1 MFNPWVRKIPWRR
14 EWLHTPVFL
23 PGEFHGKRSLA
34 SYSPRSHRAR
44 QDWATFFFFFSP
56 PRKSSSKGKQSGLN
70 SLLFG
75 HDIGRPR
82 VDLWASHNHT
92 KLTTDALR
100 AQTGETRVSWSSQT
114 CKWGC
119 LSHNSRQF
127 WKRKWQPT
135 AVLLPGKSHG
145 QKNLAG
151 YNPWGSKESDKT
163 EGLSLFF
170 SPRIWTCTFTQAKW
184 TSSSKG
190 K

>member
-1 MFNPWVRKIPWRR
+1 MGRGAW
-14 EWLHTPVFL
+14 
-23 PGEFHGKRSLA
+23 
-34 SYSPRSHRAR
+34 
-44 QDWATFFFFFSP
+44 QATVHVATELDKTERHFFFFFPP

-151 YNPWGSKESDKT
+151 YSPWGCKLVNWFLTKMQKQFSKSFQLTMLD
-163 EGLSLFF
+163 
-170 SPRIWTCTFTQAKW
+170 
-184 TSSSKG
+184 
-190 K
+190 